1 HQAQAAGSGSFAE
14 PGLLSPGA
22 PAQRARYKRVRCRPD
37 AWSPNC
43 VEETGPWFQLPDGAA
58 NRILPPLANPALMK
72 RYQELADAFPLSED
86 QTGSGWDAAP
96 ELGSGSGAEAVPA
109 ARAAR
114 RTELPAELGQRLQEE
129 ALLP

>member
-1 HQAQAAGSGSFAE
+1 
-14 PGLLSPGA
+14 LSERLFFCLWQSVGRCA

-72 RYQELADAFPLSED
+72 TYQELGDAFPLSEE
-86 QTGSGWDAAP
+86 QSGSGWDAAL
-96 ELGSGSGAEAVPA
+96 EMASGSGAEVFPVVG
-109 ARAAR
+109 AAR
-114 RTELPAELGQRLQEE
+114 RPELPAELGQRLQEE